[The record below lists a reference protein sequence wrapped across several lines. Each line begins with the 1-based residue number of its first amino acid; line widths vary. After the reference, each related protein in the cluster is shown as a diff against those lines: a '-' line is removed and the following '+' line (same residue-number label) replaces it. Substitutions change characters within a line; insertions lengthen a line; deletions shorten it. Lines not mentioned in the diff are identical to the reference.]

1 MASKKG
7 QLVCQHLEGASAK
20 LFEKYAK
27 ILRDYVRG
35 RHGVY
40 ALYKKDR
47 LYYVG
52 LATNLRSRLK
62 HHLRDRHHHRW
73 DRFSIY
79 LVINHQHIKELETL
93 VVRMVRPKGNKQL
106 GRFAASENLKSRLAK
121 DLRRQQR
128 EELATLLGK
137 KRRTT
142 TSPRRARRPPADGEG
157 VLASYLTKG
166 LRIRARYNGR
176 TVLARVLKNGW
187 IRYGDYLYK
196 TPSGA
201 GQAVRKRA
209 TNGWTFWQ
217 YQRSPGEWVP
227 LGELRT

>member
-20 LFEKYAK
+20 LFEKYAD
-27 ILRDYVRG
+27 ILRDYVRA

-62 HHLRDRHHHRW
+62 QHLRDRHRRRW
-73 DRFSIY
+73 DRFSVY
-79 LVINHQHIKELETL
+79 LVINHLYIKELETL

-121 DLRRQQR
+121 DLRRQQS
-128 EELATLLGK
+128 EEIATLLGK
-137 KRRTT
+137 KRRTRT
-142 TSPRRARRPPADGEG
+142 APRRVRRAPSDGEG

-166 LRIRARYNGR
+166 IRIRAQYNGR
-176 TVLARVLKNGW
+176 TVLARVHKNGW

-196 TPSGA
+196 HPSGA
-201 GQAVRKRA
+201 GVAVRKNR
-209 TNGWTFWQ
+209 TNGWKFWH

-227 LGELRT
+227 LDELRR